1 MCRVETETRLFLR
14 CVESKLLF
22 EQVEA
27 QSARDLT
34 DWVVLARLME
44 TLTRKKVTGVVPHPQ
59 NKFQEAVD
67 CDNVV
72 RFIKDQGVRLVNI
85 SA

>member
-1 MCRVETETRLFLR
+1 MQTRCFLG
-14 CVESKLLF
+14 CVESKLRF

-34 DWVVLARLME
+34 DLMVLARLME
-44 TLTRKKVTGVVPHPQ
+44 TLTRKNVTVIFLYQ
-59 NKFQEAVD
+59 RNRFQEAVN

-85 SA
+85 GPLRHQR

>member
-1 MCRVETETRLFLR
+1 MCSVEMQTRCFLR
-14 CVESKLLF
+14 CVESKLRF
-22 EQVEA
+22 ESVEA

-34 DWVVLARLME
+34 GWVFLARLME
-44 TLTRKKVTGVVPHPQ
+44 TLTRKKVAGVVPHPQ

-72 RFIKDQGVRLVNI
+72 RFIKDQCVHLVNI